1 MKTLVWDSSFKRA
14 FKRLI
19 RKNPQLK
26 NKIFAVLELLIEN
39 PYNPTLKAHKLKG
52 QPFPAFERRGLR
64 LTAFRGQLN
73 GLWACWV
80 EYDCRIIYTFQSND
94 DSEEELILL
103 IDIGT
108 HDEVY

>member
-1 MKTLVWDSSFKRA
+1 MRTLVWDNSFKRA

-26 NKIFAVLELLIEN
+26 TKILVVLELLLEN

-52 QPFPAFERRGLR
+52 KLD
-64 LTAFRGQLN
+64 

-80 EYDCRIIYTFQSND
+80 EYDCRIIYTFKLKANSG
-94 DSEEELILL
+94 SEFILL

>member
-1 MKTLVWDSSFKRA
+1 MRTLVWDNSFKRA

-19 RKNPQLK
+19 RKNSQLK
-26 NKIFAVLELLIEN
+26 TKIFVVLELLVEN
-39 PYNPTLKAHKLKG
+39 PYNPSLKAHKLKG
-52 QPFPAFERRGLR
+52 KLE
-64 LTAFRGQLN
+64 

-80 EYDCRIIYTFQSND
+80 EYDCRIVYTFKSND
-94 DSEEELILL
+94 NSPEESILL

>member
-1 MKTLVWDSSFKRA
+1 MRTLVWDNSFKRA

-26 NKIFAVLELLIEN
+26 TKIFVVLELLVEN
-39 PYNPTLKAHKLKG
+39 PYNPILKAHKLKG
-52 QPFPAFERRGLR
+52 KLE
-64 LTAFRGQLN
+64 

-80 EYDCRIIYTFQSND
+80 EYDCRIVYTFKSND
-94 DSEEELILL
+94 NSQEESILL

>member
-1 MKTLVWDSSFKRA
+1 MRVLVWDSSFKRA

-19 RKNPQLK
+19 RKNPRLEEA
-26 NKIFAVLELLIEN
+26 IFEVLELLITDLFA
-39 PYNPTLKAHKLKG
+39 PTLKSHKLKG
-52 QPFPAFERRGLR
+52 DLE
-64 LTAFRGQLN
+64 

-80 EYDCRIIYTFQSND
+80 EYDCRIIYTFGRNLD
-94 DSEEELILL
+94 RDEDTIVP

>member
-1 MKTLVWDSSFKRA
+1 MRTLIWDNSFKRSY
-14 FKRLI
+14 KRLI

-26 NKIFAVLELLIEN
+26 TKIFEILELLLEN
-39 PYNPTLKAHKLKG
+39 PYNPTVKAHKLKG
-52 QPFPAFERRGLR
+52 K
-64 LTAFRGQLN
+64 LN

-80 EYDCRIIYTFQSND
+80 EYDCRIIYAIKSNENSGED
-94 DSEEELILL
+94 LILL